1 MDLEAV
7 ATHKAGRVQPQEAHG
22 IDPVRGTLGQKI
34 ALATHATARLYT
46 SLKKVW
52 VRFTRRLP
60 EAWET
65 WRSMME
71 CGV

>member
-7 ATHKAGRVQPQEAHG
+7 ATHKAGRVQSQQRG
-22 IDPVRGTLGQKI
+22 IDPVGGTLGQKI

-52 VRFTRRLP
+52 VCLHNVCLRLGKHGG
-60 EAWET
+60 A
-65 WRSMME
+65 
-71 CGV
+71 

>member
-52 VRFTRRLP
+52 VCLHNVCLRLGKHGG
-60 EAWET
+60 A
-65 WRSMME
+65 
-71 CGV
+71 